1 MTNKEKESDK
11 IRKIKERKEDQNH
24 ILYKKKKRI
33 TKKNNHVIA
42 CYDTE

>member
-24 ILYKKKKRI
+24 ILYKKK
-33 TKKNNHVIA
+33 TYHKKKQSRDRVL
-42 CYDTE
+42 